1 MTDERDSLKLAPRE
15 APGGDL
21 PQPPPLLATSETTL
35 FLDFDGTLVEIAA
48 RPDQVQI
55 ARTLPGMI
63 ENLSEKLGGRL
74 ALISGRALEA
84 LDDMLGPVNVAM
96 AGSHGGEFRPAGSSE
111 VQALAD
117 PLRED
122 IANALSRFAEENGGL
137 LVERKPFSMAVHYRD
152 HPGLRDALLSAAR
165 ELARNCGA
173 GITEGKMVIEVVMPG
188 SDKGSA
194 VAKFMAMPLF
204 AGTKP
209 YFVGDDVTDEDAFK
223 AVARFDG
230 GGILV
235 GSMRETAARWR
246 LDSVQSVHAWLT
258 RGLGQESG
266 NTSGTGERPE

>member
-21 PQPPPLLATSETTL
+21 PQPPPLLTTSETTL

-55 ARTLPGMI
+55 ARTLPGLI
-63 ENLSEKLGGRL
+63 ESLSEKLGGRL

-122 IANALSRFAEENGGL
+122 IAKALSRFAEENGGL

-209 YFVGDDVTDEDAFK
+209 YFVGDDVTDEDAFR
-223 AVARFDG
+223 AVAGFDG

-235 GSMRETAARWR
+235 GSMRDTAARWR

-258 RGLGQESG
+258 RGLGHESG
-266 NTSGTGERPE
+266 NASGTGERPE